1 MSHGTPWM
9 LGVGTEIAL
18 PILSHMES
26 RRRSCDCQIY
36 NASFICGGLDG
47 V

>member
-1 MSHGTPWM
+1 M

-18 PILSHMES
+18 PILSNMET
-26 RRRSCDCQIY
+26 RRRSRDCQIY
-36 NASFICGGLDG
+36 DASFICSGLDS

>member
-9 LGVGTEIAL
+9 LGVGTEITL
-18 PILSHMES
+18 PIPSNMES
-26 RRRSCDCQIY
+26 RCRSRDCQIY
-36 NASFICGGLDG
+36 DASFICGRLDS